1 MMMTAAAL
9 AAGAPAESVK
19 IATPQAACEISCVG
33 ARVTSFKVRGEEL
46 LFAPREWKHGGGS
59 FSSGGIPICWPWFGK
74 SGPEGSKGHG
84 FAHSLVF
91 EVKSRTETSV
101 ALRAKSSADTKSIW
115 PYDFDLECT
124 IALDGDALSLR
135 LETANTSSEP
145 FLLTEGFHPYFLVG
159 DRDKVVVKGVDGRL
173 FCDARSSTSFD
184 AAWKGDLA
192 VTDAFDHVF
201 ASPDG
206 EYSIVDGSRGHT
218 IKVSAKGN
226 RRLVVWNPGDARP
239 ADAVPA
245 PGALGNGD
253 WRRFVCVE
261 PATLWRDQGFTLK
274 PGERHSLSVRI
285 SVAKD

>member
-1 MMMTAAAL
+1 MMMTATAL
-9 AAGAPAESVK
+9 AASVSAETVK
-19 IATPQAACEISCVG
+19 IATPHAACEISRVG
-33 ARVTSFKVRGEEL
+33 ARVMSFRVRGEEL

-91 EVKSRTETSV
+91 EVKSRTETNV
-101 ALRAKSSADTKSIW
+101 VLCARSSADTKSIW
-115 PYDFDLECT
+115 PYDFGLEYT
-124 IALDGDALSLR
+124 IALDGDVLSLR
-135 LETANTSSEP
+135 LETVNLSSEP

-173 FCDARSSTSFD
+173 FCDARSSTVFD

-206 EYSIVDGSRGHT
+206 EYSVVDASRGHT
-218 IKVSAKGN
+218 IKISAKGN

-239 ADAVPA
+239 ADATPV
-245 PGALGNGD
+245 PGALGDGD
-253 WRRFVCVE
+253 WRHFVCVE
-261 PATLWRDQGFTLK
+261 PATLWRDQGFILK
-274 PGERHSLSVRI
+274 PGERHSFSARI
-285 SVAKD
+285 SVAGN

>member
-1 MMMTAAAL
+1 MSVLLHAEAELQLHGL
-9 AAGAPAESVK
+9 AAGEREDDGGAV
-19 IATPQAACEISCVG
+19 AALFQTGRRADGPDLAGRAGLDG
-33 ARVTSFKVRGEEL
+33 AAGLAVE
-46 LFAPREWKHGGGS
+46 REG
-59 FSSGGIPICWPWFGK
+59 
-74 SGPEGSKGHG
+74 
-84 FAHSLVF
+84 AVL
-91 EVKSRTETSV
+91 
-101 ALRAKSSADTKSIW
+101 
-115 PYDFDLECT
+115 

-135 LETANTSSEP
+135 LETVNTSSEP

-173 FCDARSSTSFD
+173 FCDARSSRVFA

-201 ASPDG
+201 ASPGG
-206 EYSIVDGSRGHT
+206 EYSLVDASRGHT
-218 IKVSAKGN
+218 IKMSAQGN
-226 RRLVVWNPGDARP
+226 RRLVVWNPGDARS

-274 PGERHSLSVRI
+274 PGERHSLSARI
-285 SVAKD
+285 SVAED